1 MSKLEKLSFNDVLKW
16 HALAAGPAGLV
27 LVALPHRLFAQLS
40 GAPYSPAAHEV
51 ARCYGALTAAQ
62 AWFAWRTR
70 RIADGRVRR
79 MLSESYAVCYALT
92 SVALLRATLSSP
104 ASHGAVGLLLCVVSL
119 ALAGL
124 YAYFRFVRKLKSFEL
139 PGALSDAAL

>member
-27 LVALPHRLFAQLS
+27 LVMLPHRLFAQLS

-70 RIADGRVRR
+70 RIADGRVRQANQACA
-79 MLSESYAVCYALT
+79 AVSA
-92 SVALLRATLSSP
+92 P
-104 ASHGAVGLLLCVVSL
+104 
-119 ALAGL
+119 
-124 YAYFRFVRKLKSFEL
+124 
-139 PGALSDAAL
+139 